1 MKNSYWQSIRWS
13 TLLGV
18 LCVSAVFVT
27 LRAAEQPKDAPAAP
41 SAAPVSAAHT
51 PASPGS
57 VPPATTAA
65 NPASVRPPAPVSPP
79 PTLASPGSVPPATTP
94 ANPAPSAP
102 EESATIRDD
111 PTVAPDPR
119 ENADNSVTFPAD
131 I

>member
-57 VPPATTAA
+57 VPPATT
-65 NPASVRPPAPVSPP
+65 
-79 PTLASPGSVPPATTP
+79 P